1 VYKYVGLL
9 LLITFVMLVII
20 NYIFYQPGFSPTL
33 SSMLKL

>member
-20 NYIFYQPGFSPTL
+20 NYISINQGL
-33 SSMLKL
+33 VQH